1 MREAVR
7 RTKTSRPEDLRS
19 VCSTCEPAIRI
30 SLGLLCRKTEKALIE
45 KRRDDRDDCDDDER
59 SNSIKLLQLREI
71 VQEKFEDGDAKQS
84 QTRISHRP
92 CGLTD
97 PNNQE

>member
-45 KRRDDRDDCDDDER
+45 KRRDDRDDCADDER
-59 SNSIKLLQLREI
+59 GNAITLLQLREI
-71 VQEKFEDGDAKQS
+71 VQEKFEDGDAKQT
-84 QTRISHRP
+84 QPLISRRP

-97 PNNQE
+97 SND

>member
-7 RTKTSRPEDLRS
+7 QTKTPRAEDLRS
-19 VCSTCEPAIRI
+19 TCSTREPSIRI

-59 SNSIKLLQLREI
+59 GNSIKLLQLREI
-71 VQEKFEDGDAKQS
+71 VQEKFEDSDAKQS

-97 PNNQE
+97 SND